1 MDTKVPF
8 WLLRVC
14 ILLRRRVAV
23 YVPCSRAY
31 CPVCFPSIAYI
42 LSFRLY
48 ISIFMLD
55 KVKRMDYTLLP
66 KGDAASTMYQKT
78 LSYYITMLY
87 RSFAD
92 FTGDK
97 LQEVGLISGFCFLLY
112 ISEKKPN
119 CTPSELTK
127 ALSLDWG
134 HSQRCINRL
143 TDDGFITKEKSG
155 RHYLLNLT
163 ERGQEAFEAAHRI
176 FL

>member
-1 MDTKVPF
+1 
-8 WLLRVC
+8 
-14 ILLRRRVAV
+14 
-23 YVPCSRAY
+23 
-31 CPVCFPSIAYI
+31 
-42 LSFRLY
+42 
-48 ISIFMLD
+48 
-55 KVKRMDYTLLP
+55 
-66 KGDAASTMYQKT
+66 MYQKT
-78 LSYYITMLY
+78 LSYYIAMLY

-97 LQEVGLISGFCFLLY
+97 LQEVGLNFGLLFFIVY
-112 ISEKKPN
+112 IGKKPN

-176 FL
+176 FFDWDDDGVSEHTGIVEKCEDGLIYTIEGNSHDVCKRKWYAAGDKTIMGYGAAR

>member
-1 MDTKVPF
+1 
-8 WLLRVC
+8 
-14 ILLRRRVAV
+14 
-23 YVPCSRAY
+23 
-31 CPVCFPSIAYI
+31 
-42 LSFRLY
+42 
-48 ISIFMLD
+48 
-55 KVKRMDYTLLP
+55 
-66 KGDAASTMYQKT
+66 MYQKT

-97 LQEVGLISGFCFLLY
+97 LQEVGLNFGLLFFIVY
-112 ISEKKPN
+112 IGKKPN

-163 ERGQEAFEAAHRI
+163 ERGQEAFEAAGTVQSTP
-176 FL
+176 F